1 MNASRE
7 SSPLDNAIKQLRI
20 ACDMLGLDDN
30 FFKVLSKPQRVII
43 VNCSVRMDDGHL
55 EIFEG
60 LRILHSNVR
69 GPGKGGIR
77 FSPRVDIDEVSAL
90 AMWMTWKTA
99 VVDIPLGGAKGGVK
113 VDPKKL
119 SLSEKEKL
127 TRKFTSS
134 IIDVIGPD
142 IDIPAPDVNT
152 DSQTMAWMMDTYSMG
167 VGKTLPGVVTGKPIE
182 IGGSFG
188 RESATGRGLAYVLKE
203 FADKK
208 GLNMADLKIAIQG
221 IGNVGRW
228 AARILSEFGAKI
240 IAISDSKTGIY
251 NEDGLDIEDIINYKQ
266 ENKSL
271 SGYNGGK
278 EITNEEL
285 LELKCDFLVPA
296 AIENQITKKNASKL
310 KCKFIVEGANGPT
323 TIEADKILEE
333 RGIEV
338 LPDILANAGGVIVSY
353 FEWVQ
358 NLNLRRWSLEQV
370 NKELHEIVIN
380 AFENVYQTKQQNNVS
395 YRLAAYMI
403 AVDRVAKALKY
414 RGIFP

>member
-1 MNASRE
+1 
-7 SSPLDNAIKQLRI
+7 
-20 ACDMLGLDDN
+20 
-30 FFKVLSKPQRVII
+30 
-43 VNCSVRMDDGHL
+43 
-55 EIFEG
+55 
-60 LRILHSNVR
+60 
-69 GPGKGGIR
+69 
-77 FSPRVDIDEVSAL
+77 
-90 AMWMTWKTA
+90 
-99 VVDIPLGGAKGGVK
+99 
-113 VDPKKL
+113 
-119 SLSEKEKL
+119 
-127 TRKFTSS
+127 
-134 IIDVIGPD
+134 
-142 IDIPAPDVNT
+142 
-152 DSQTMAWMMDTYSMG
+152 
-167 VGKTLPGVVTGKPIE
+167 
-182 IGGSFG
+182 
-188 RESATGRGLAYVLKE
+188 
-203 FADKK
+203 
-208 GLNMADLKIAIQG
+208 
-221 IGNVGRW
+221 
-228 AARILSEFGAKI
+228 
-240 IAISDSKTGIY
+240 SKTGIY